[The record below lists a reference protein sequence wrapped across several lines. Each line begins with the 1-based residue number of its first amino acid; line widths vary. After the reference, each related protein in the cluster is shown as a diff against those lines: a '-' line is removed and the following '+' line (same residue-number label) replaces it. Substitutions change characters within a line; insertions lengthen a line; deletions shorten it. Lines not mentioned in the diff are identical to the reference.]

1 MEAGVDVSLNTEIE
15 KAVEEDGR
23 VRLVLRDAD
32 GNLTERVTDHV
43 IAATGYS
50 PDVDRLAFLSEGLRK
65 GIRTHSGMAVLNGSF
80 ESTVDGL
87 YIVGPA
93 AANSFGPLMRFMVGA
108 EYTAPL
114 VAGRI
119 ARRARHTTT
128 A

>member
-1 MEAGVDVSLNTEIE
+1 M
-15 KAVEEDGR
+15 
-23 VRLVLRDAD
+23 
-32 GNLTERVTDHV
+32 

-50 PDVDRLAFLSEGLRK
+50 PDVDRLQFISERVRR
-65 GIRTHSGMAVLNGSF
+65 GIRTHAGMAVLNGTF
-80 ESTVDGL
+80 ESSVDGL

-108 EYTAPL
+108 EYVAPL

-119 ARRARHTTT
+119 ARRARRMTN